1 MTTALIDDF
10 CRVYQ
15 GLHKHNLSQL
25 GLVYSDNINFIDA
38 LHNLKGLEQ
47 LTEYFSHLYGNVL
60 YCNFDI
66 EEVIQ
71 EEGKAS
77 IVWTMKYAHPKINM
91 GKAISV
97 NGCSHLKF
105 NEKIYYHR
113 DFLDMGQML
122 YEHLPLLGGVI
133 RMVKKRVAS

>member
-10 CRVYQ
+10 CRIYQ
-15 GLHKHNLSQL
+15 GLDKNNLGQL
-25 GLVYSDNINFIDA
+25 GLVYSDHINFIDA
-38 LHNLKGLEQ
+38 LHNLKGLDQ
-47 LTEYFSHLYGNVL
+47 LSAYFSHLYSHLL
-60 YCNFDI
+60 YCNFSI
-66 EEVIQ
+66 EEVIK

-77 IVWTMKYAHPKINM
+77 IVWTMQYAHPKINK
-91 GKAISV
+91 GKPILV

-122 YEHLPLLGGVI
+122 YEQLPLLGGLI
-133 RMVKKRVAS
+133 RVVKKRVAS

>member
-1 MTTALIDDF
+1 MTTALINDF
-10 CRVYQ
+10 CRIYQ
-15 GLHKHNLSQL
+15 GLDKNNLSQL
-25 GLVYSDNINFIDA
+25 GLVYSDDINFIDA
-38 LHNLKGLEQ
+38 LHNLKGLDQ
-47 LTEYFSHLYGNVL
+47 LTEYFSHLYGHLL
-60 YCNFDI
+60 YCNFNI

-77 IVWTMKYAHPKINM
+77 IVWTMEYAHPKINK
-91 GKAISV
+91 GKTISV
-97 NGCSHLKF
+97 NGCSQLKF

-133 RMVKKRVAS
+133 RMVKNRVAS